1 MIDKKLIQFGAMTI
15 KHIADTGNDA
25 DLGAKVRQSF
35 LKLFNDESKDKL
47 PPVGKS

>member
-1 MIDKKLIQFGAMTI
+1 MIQKQLIRLGAITI
-15 KHIADTGNDA
+15 KHIADSSNDA

-47 PPVGKS
+47 PPAGKS